1 MKTLVIFG
9 FTCFLS
15 ITTRGQENP
24 IRWNE
29 KKPLQWNDF
38 TGEVNDTS
46 WFDAECFAEVSYH
59 YQFNSLT
66 SFQFDVVANFI
77 RNISWIKKEYQSEAL
92 LKHEQLHFDIAELFS
107 LRLKGLFENYNYTE
121 DFEYEIQLL
130 FDEKKREYQLMQRQY
145 DEETNH
151 SRDKKKQKEWES
163 YISSELT
170 KMKLMQQIASGG
182 VTVAK
187 E

>member
-1 MKTLVIFG
+1 
-9 FTCFLS
+9 
-15 ITTRGQENP
+15 
-24 IRWNE
+24 
-29 KKPLQWNDF
+29 
-38 TGEVNDTS
+38 
-46 WFDAECFAEVSYH
+46 
-59 YQFNSLT
+59 
-66 SFQFDVVANFI
+66 
-77 RNISWIKKEYQSEAL
+77 

-151 SRDKKKQKEWES
+151 SRVKKKQKEWES

-170 KMKLMQQIASGG
+170 KMKLMPPIASGG